1 MAISAL
7 IEGVPCD
14 VCGVSTD
21 ERALDFCYV
30 SPVTGYPTCD
40 PKNAL
45 FLCQSCAGY
54 YDDDD
59 LIDLFE
65 SRQDHE

>member
-1 MAISAL
+1 MAISPL

-21 ERALDFCYV
+21 ERALDLRYV
-30 SPVTGYPTCD
+30 SPVNPLY
-40 PKNAL
+40 
-45 FLCQSCAGY
+45 LCQSCTGE

-65 SRQDHE
+65 SRQDQ